1 MIDSGMAAKLGALEK
16 EFLQIEE
23 LLFDPTVVSDQKKY
37 RTLTQRRSELEDTV
51 RLWLSWQKISHQE
64 KDASH
69 LLETENDE
77 DLRELAKEELKQA
90 RDQMPQIFEALKLAL
105 LPKDPDDHKNC
116 MMEIRAGAG
125 GDEAAIFAEELG
137 RAYSRYAQRKG
148 YQLEL
153 FSKSQGDHGV
163 KELIFK
169 VIGPGAYGHMKYESG
184 VHRVQ
189 RVPLTEAQGR
199 IHTSTA
205 TVAVLPEVEEV
216 DITIRTEDLRIDT
229 FRSGGNGGQNVNK
242 IESAVRLTHLPS
254 GVVVTCQDE
263 KSQLKNRAKAMEVL
277 RSRLY
282 MAEQEKRQKTE
293 GAARLAQIGSGDRS
307 EKIRTYNFPQDR
319 VTDHR
324 IKRSWSNLP
333 GIMDGDID
341 DIVQSLILD
350 DQARRLTAA

>member
-1 MIDSGMAAKLGALEK
+1 MIDAGMAVKLGKLEK
-16 EFLQIEE
+16 EFLHIEE
-23 LLFDPTVVSDQKKY
+23 SLCDPSVVSDQKKY
-37 RTLTQRRSELEDTV
+37 RTLTRRRAELEDTV
-51 RLWLSWQKISHQE
+51 RLWRSWQKIAQQE

-69 LLETENDE
+69 MLETENDE

-90 RDQMPQIFEALKLAL
+90 RDQMPQIFEALRVAL

-125 GDEAAIFAEELG
+125 GDEAAIFGEELG
-137 RAYSRYAQRKG
+137 RAYFRYAQRKG

-153 FSKSQGDHGV
+153 FSKSEGDHGV

-229 FRSGGNGGQNVNK
+229 FRAGGHGGQNVNK
-242 IESAVRLTHLPS
+242 VESAVRLTHLPT
-254 GVVVTCQDE
+254 GLVVTCQDE

-282 MAEQEKRQKTE
+282 MAEIEKRQKEE

-341 DIVQSLILD
+341 EIVQALILD
-350 DQARRLTAA
+350 DQARRLSAA